1 MQRRREFAH
10 NPSKYSRHDF
20 LKLFTASGIVFTFAS
35 FVDWSEYLY
44 GITSKASKKQKVELP
59 DGSQANLKTF
69 PINHCEVFCR
79 RRQDYKLD
87 LTIN

>member
-35 FVDWSEYLY
+35 FVDWGKHLHAL
-44 GITSKASKKQKVELP
+44 TSKAREKQKVELP

-69 PINHCEVFCR
+69 PINYCEVFCR
-79 RRQDYKLD
+79 RPQCYKLD